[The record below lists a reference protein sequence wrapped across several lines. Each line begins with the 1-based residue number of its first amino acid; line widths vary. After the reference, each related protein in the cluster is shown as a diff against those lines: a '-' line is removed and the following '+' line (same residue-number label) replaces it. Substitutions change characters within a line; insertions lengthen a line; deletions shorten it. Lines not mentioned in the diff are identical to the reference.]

1 MWTGCLTALITP
13 FRDGAVDYD
22 ALGRLVETQ
31 IAAGIDGL
39 VPCGSTG
46 EAATLTHEEHAQVVR
61 AVVEMARRRVPVIAG
76 TGSNATAEAIRLTT
90 EAERAGADGA
100 LLISPYYNRPPQ
112 EGIYRHY
119 EAVAAATALPLLV
132 YNIPGRTGSNV
143 LPETIA
149 RLARL
154 RNVVGVKEASGSM
167 TQVQEIVA
175 TCGESFAVLSGDDNM
190 TLPIMTAGGTGVIAV
205 ASNLVPDRMV
215 RMAHAL
221 RAGRL
226 AEGRAEALAL
236 LPLMQAL
243 MTLDVNP
250 IPIKTALA
258 LCGWCREEF
267 RLPLVP
273 MVPAARERLRAVLES
288 HGLLG

>member
-1 MWTGCLTALITP
+1 MWQGCLTALITP
-13 FRDGAVDYD
+13 FRSGGAVDYD
-22 ALGRLVETQ
+22 ALAALVEAQ
-31 IAAGIDGL
+31 VAGGIDGL

-46 EAATLTHEEHAQVVR
+46 EAATLTHEEHGQVVR
-61 AVVEMARRRVPVIAG
+61 AVVEMARKRVPVIAG
-76 TGSNATAEAIRLTT
+76 TGSNSTAEAIRLTQ

-112 EGIYRHY
+112 EGIFRHY
-119 EAVAAATALPLLV
+119 EAVAAATKLPLLV

-149 RLARL
+149 RLSRI
-154 RNVVGVKEASGSM
+154 RNIVGVKEASGSM
-167 TQVQEIVA
+167 AQIQELVA
-175 TCGESFAVLSGDDNM
+175 TCGPEFAVLSGDDNM

-205 ASNLVPDRMV
+205 TSNLVPERMV
-215 RMAHAL
+215 HMAKAL
-221 RAGRL
+221 RTGRL
-226 AEGRAEALAL
+226 DEGRREALAL
-236 LPLMQAL
+236 LPLLQAL

-258 LCGWCREEF
+258 MRGVCQEEF

-273 MVPAARERLRAVLES
+273 MAPPARERLRSVLTA
-288 HGLLG
+288 HGLA